1 MSSYRKAVLAMLLF
15 LVSSIGQAAE
25 ESSHSEHGEA
35 EHHKNRVAGFIGITG
50 EDRRERAL
58 TLGVDYSRM
67 LGRSFGIGIGIERA
81 FGDLDFTVLT
91 IPVAYH
97 FNNGWKVFVAPGVEN
112 ADHNDENE
120 FLVRAGIEYA
130 FEMDGYEIA
139 PVFMLDFIDGD
150 VVVIGGMALA
160 WGF

>member
-1 MSSYRKAVLAMLLF
+1 MSSNRMVVLAMLLF

-58 TLGVDYSRM
+58 TLAVDYSRM
-67 LGRSFGIGIGIERA
+67 LSPSFGIGIGIERA
-81 FGDLDFTVLT
+81 LGDLDFTVLT
-91 IPVAYH
+91 IPVSYKL
-97 FNNGWKVFVAPGVEN
+97 NEWKFFVAPGLEN
-112 ADHNDENE
+112 ADDSDENE
-120 FLVRAGIEYA
+120 FLTRVGIEYG

-150 VVVIGGMALA
+150 VVVIGGVAIAL
-160 WGF
+160 FF